1 LIGQKFFAD
10 GSSSSYLAEFTTEI
24 LYTSRMTLEPPIIK
38 GRGSN
43 SNPKSRFEKIEV
55 SFDGLDDHLE
65 HQEFTRPQT
74 TFYNDSSRT
83 ILSENSSPDIPYR
96 YGLNPYR
103 GCEHGCSYC
112 LSGDTPI
119 LMADG
124 STRPISELRVGDE
137 IYGTIREGWYRRY
150 AKTQVLAHWKTLK
163 PAFQVTLED
172 GTRLVAS
179 GDHRFFT
186 ERGWKHVS
194 DSSEGRPHLTTNNKL
209 MGVGQFAITP
219 TVDEAF
225 KTGYLCGMIRAD
237 GSIGSYH
244 YSNPNGGDHQH
255 RFRLALIDP
264 EGLERAKLYL
274 HGFGVETREFTFQK
288 VSEFRAEIRAIR
300 TDARAHIERIHQ
312 LIAWPEHLSD
322 GWCRGFLA
330 GLFDAEGSYS
340 NNALR
345 ISNTNPEIIEHF
357 CESLERFGFR
367 FVIETQSKNR
377 VRPIQAVR
385 LLGGLVEHL
394 KFFHMVQPAIRRKC
408 NLEGQAVK
416 SQAKLGVVAIE
427 RVNTEIEMYDITTGT
442 EDFIANGVISHN
454 CFARPYHE
462 YLGFSSGLDFETKIA
477 VKMDAPELLRKAF
490 SSRRWQPQAI
500 TMSAI
505 TDVYQPVERKLQL
518 TRKCLEVFLDFRN
531 PVTIITKNH
540 LVTRD
545 LDLLGELA
553 HFDCASVAIS
563 LTSLDDDL
571 RLKLEPRTSSPS
583 RRLAA
588 IEALAKA
595 GVPVGVMVAPIIPGL
610 TDHEVPALVKAAVD
624 AGAQWAA
631 YTIVRL
637 PFAVEEIFTDWLEQH
652 VPARKAKVLHRIQ
665 ELRGGKLNSTQFGLR
680 MSGEGVFADSIRA
693 LFKTACR
700 QTGLEARKFKLSTEH
715 FRIPGP
721 QANLFE

>member
-1 LIGQKFFAD
+1 
-10 GSSSSYLAEFTTEI
+10 
-24 LYTSRMTLEPPIIK
+24 MTFEPPIIK

-65 HQEFTRPQT
+65 HQEFTRPST

-119 LMADG
+119 LLADG

-172 GTRLVAS
+172 GTQLIAS
-179 GDHRFFT
+179 GDHRFLT

-194 DSSEGRPHLTTNNKL
+194 DSPEGRPHLTTNNKL
-209 MGVGQFAITP
+209 MGVGQFSITP
-219 TVDEAF
+219 AIDEAF
-225 KTGYLCGMIRAD
+225 KTGYLCGMIRGD
-237 GSIGSYH
+237 GSIGSYR
-244 YSNPNGGDHQH
+244 YSNPNGGDHHH

-264 EGLERAKLYL
+264 EGLERSKLYL
-274 HGFGVETREFTFQK
+274 HDFGIETREFTFQK

-300 TDARAHIERIHQ
+300 TNTRAHIERIHE
-312 LIAWPEHLSD
+312 LIAWPKHLND

-340 NNALR
+340 NNTLR

-357 CESLERFGFR
+357 CKSLERFGFR
-367 FVIETQSKNR
+367 FMIETQSKNR
-377 VRPIQAVR
+377 ARPIQAVR

-394 KFFHMVQPAIRRKC
+394 KFFHTVQPAIRRKC

-427 RVNTEIEMYDITTGT
+427 RLNTEIEMFDITTST

-477 VKMDAPELLRKAF
+477 VKMDAPELLRKAL

-531 PVTIITKNH
+531 PVSIITKNH

-553 HFDCASVAIS
+553 RFDCASVAIS

-588 IEALAKA
+588 IETLAKA

-637 PFAVEEIFTDWLEQH
+637 PFAVEEIFTNWLEQH
-652 VPARKAKVLHRIQ
+652 RPERKAKVLHRIQ
-665 ELRGGKLNSTQFGLR
+665 ELRGGKLNSTHFGSR
-680 MSGEGVFADSIRA
+680 MGGEGVFADSIRA

-700 QTGLEARKFKLSTEH
+700 QAGRGARKFKFSTEH
-715 FRIPGP
+715 FRMPGP

>member
-1 LIGQKFFAD
+1 M
-10 GSSSSYLAEFTTEI
+10 TESAIKI
-24 LYTSRMTLEPPIIK
+24 LYTFTVTFEPPIIK

-65 HQEFTRPQT
+65 HQEFTRPST

-112 LSGDTPI
+112 
-119 LMADG
+119 
-124 STRPISELRVGDE
+124 
-137 IYGTIREGWYRRY
+137 
-150 AKTQVLAHWKTLK
+150 
-163 PAFQVTLED
+163 
-172 GTRLVAS
+172 
-179 GDHRFFT
+179 
-186 ERGWKHVS
+186 
-194 DSSEGRPHLTTNNKL
+194 
-209 MGVGQFAITP
+209 
-219 TVDEAF
+219 
-225 KTGYLCGMIRAD
+225 
-237 GSIGSYH
+237 
-244 YSNPNGGDHQH
+244 
-255 RFRLALIDP
+255 
-264 EGLERAKLYL
+264 
-274 HGFGVETREFTFQK
+274 
-288 VSEFRAEIRAIR
+288 
-300 TDARAHIERIHQ
+300 
-312 LIAWPEHLSD
+312 
-322 GWCRGFLA
+322 
-330 GLFDAEGSYS
+330 
-340 NNALR
+340 
-345 ISNTNPEIIEHF
+345 
-357 CESLERFGFR
+357 
-367 FVIETQSKNR
+367 
-377 VRPIQAVR
+377 
-385 LLGGLVEHL
+385 
-394 KFFHMVQPAIRRKC
+394 
-408 NLEGQAVK
+408 
-416 SQAKLGVVAIE
+416 
-427 RVNTEIEMYDITTGT
+427 
-442 EDFIANGVISHN
+442 
-454 CFARPYHE
+454 FARPYHE

-477 VKMDAPELLRKAF
+477 VKMDAPELLRKAL

-531 PVTIITKNH
+531 PVSIITKNH

-553 HFDCASVAIS
+553 RFDCASVAIS

-588 IEALAKA
+588 IETLAKA

-637 PFAVEEIFTDWLEQH
+637 PFAVEEIFTNWLEQH
-652 VPARKAKVLHRIQ
+652 RPERKAKVLHRIQ
-665 ELRGGKLNSTQFGLR
+665 ELRGGKLNSTHFGSR
-680 MSGEGVFADSIRA
+680 MGGEGVFADSIRA

-700 QTGLEARKFKLSTEH
+700 QAGLGARKFKFSTEH
-715 FRIPGP
+715 FRMPGP